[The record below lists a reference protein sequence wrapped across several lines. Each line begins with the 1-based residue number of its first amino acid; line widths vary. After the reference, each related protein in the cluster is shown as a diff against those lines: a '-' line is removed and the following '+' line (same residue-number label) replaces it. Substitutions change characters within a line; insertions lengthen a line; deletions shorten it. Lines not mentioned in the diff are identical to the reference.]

1 VVAVVGLEMLEEL
14 VAEVLAVLELDQ
26 YALQAHLL

>member
-1 VVAVVGLEMLEEL
+1 VVEVVVPVVVEEL
-14 VAEVLAVLELDQ
+14 VAEALAVLELDQ